1 LGAFQE
7 ALKAEVSREVN
18 FQVGDRDKHVTP
30 SVSSNTLQRATST
43 GVDNTKTLEL
53 MLDLERKMEGRFRD
67 YGTELRKDITQLV
80 GSLEAGDNDA
90 VNVAKRLSRVEEY
103 QNADVSA

>member
-1 LGAFQE
+1 
-7 ALKAEVSREVN
+7 
-18 FQVGDRDKHVTP
+18 
-30 SVSSNTLQRATST
+30 
-43 GVDNTKTLEL
+43 